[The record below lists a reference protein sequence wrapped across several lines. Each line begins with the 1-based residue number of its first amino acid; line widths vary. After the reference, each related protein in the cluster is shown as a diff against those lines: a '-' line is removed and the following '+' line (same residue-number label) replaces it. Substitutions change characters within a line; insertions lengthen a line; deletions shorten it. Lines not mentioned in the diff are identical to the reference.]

1 MYGRATTYTAGGG
14 GRNARTLPA
23 TVAIAFLAIALAAC
37 SSAGPPLGERKSGR
51 TAAAAIAKPRPASVT
66 VIAEVDPSD
75 WEAIR
80 REIAASSEATT
91 QSLDWRNPDTGSTG
105 TIALLPAIS
114 KTGVLCRSF
123 AATVGDMRGV
133 HRYGGEACLRTD
145 GRWQLTAITADDV
158 LAT

>member
-1 MYGRATTYTAGGG
+1 MFGRATSYTADSG

-23 TVAIAFLAIALAAC
+23 ALALVAIAALLSACASVGERNSGRLAA
-37 SSAGPPLGERKSGR
+37 ATL
-51 TAAAAIAKPRPASVT
+51 AKPQPVKASA
-66 VIAEVDPSD
+66 IGEVDPSD

-91 QSLDWRNPDTGSTG
+91 QSLEWRNPDTGSSG

-114 KTGVLCRSF
+114 EAGVLCRSF
-123 AATVGDMRGV
+123 AATVGDVRGI

-145 GRWQLTAITADDV
+145 GRWQLHAITADDV